1 MIEIDADDED
11 PTEAVIVVN
20 NAGTEQDN
28 RLVDV
33 TFVVDG
39 DVLLVSFH
47 VLAKPREKAKV
58 TNRSFMVAWGDLDEY
73 LEYESYYTTRM
84 PRACT
89 VGSAAKQK
97 WTLYVD

>member
-11 PTEAVIVVN
+11 PTEAVIVVD

-33 TFVVDG
+33 TFDVDG

-47 VLAKPREKAKV
+47 VLANLLN
-58 TNRSFMVAWGDLDEY
+58 TNRYQRS
-73 LEYESYYTTRM
+73 
-84 PRACT
+84 
-89 VGSAAKQK
+89 
-97 WTLYVD
+97 